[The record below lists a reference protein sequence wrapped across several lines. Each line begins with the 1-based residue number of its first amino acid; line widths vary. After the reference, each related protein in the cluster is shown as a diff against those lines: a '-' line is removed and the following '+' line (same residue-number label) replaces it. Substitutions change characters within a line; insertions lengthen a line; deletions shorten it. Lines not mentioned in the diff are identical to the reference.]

1 MYLLNKFKLI
11 EKKEEEKP
19 DPTNNDKFDKFV
31 IIDDTATIDE
41 VKETEKLLE
50 GFDRICSCLKI
61 YTFKDR
67 CLPSGKLLSGVAGS
81 RLGHKSG
88 ANVEFSFDNIEIR
101 AANTFIK
108 NNAEYKQKEDSGE
121 KTDIINQ
128 LHENEISNALNVAIL
143 DTYVDRDKLYSILQN
158 KFNDIGF
165 NVSVS
170 NKRECTEGQS
180 GTETNHGTVVA
191 FQLIEK
197 LKNNENKKD
206 INIHIYSITNQDE
219 FVTLPHVICAL
230 HAAKKDKNKY
240 VNMSFGFDHCDK
252 LLKKYVEQLADSAI
266 FITAALGNNGVHT
279 PEDSLCERNILS
291 AFPAMYKHKKIIRV
305 GAIQNDIRWA
315 NSNYTHIS
323 ENFYVATPFINQ
335 NQSGGGGTSYASPR
349 ILADLI
355 TDQTFSSIN
364 ISDNAGGSNILVL
377 KEAN

>member
-1 MYLLNKFKLI
+1 MYLLNKFKLT

-19 DPTNNDKFDKFV
+19 DPTNPNEFDTFV
-31 IIDDTATIDE
+31 IIDDKATIDE

-67 CLPSGKLLSGVAGS
+67 RLPSGVLLSGVAGS
-81 RLGHKSG
+81 KKGHKSG
-88 ANVEFSFDNIEIR
+88 ENVAFSFDNIEIQ

-108 NNAEYKQKEDSGE
+108 NNDEYKPE
-121 KTDIINQ
+121 KYPRQNPIIQNQ
-128 LHENEISNALNVAIL
+128 LHKNEISNALDVAIL

-158 KFNDIGF
+158 KFTNIGF

-197 LKNNENKKD
+197 LINNENKKD

-240 VNMSFGFDHCDK
+240 INMSFGFDHCDE
-252 LLKKYVEQLADSAI
+252 LLKKYVEELADNAI

-279 PEDSLCERNILS
+279 PEDSSCAGNILS
-291 AFPAMYKHKKIIRV
+291 AFPAMYEHKKIIRV

-315 NSNYTHIS
+315 DSNYTDIS
-323 ENFYVATPFINQ
+323 GNFYVATPFVDN
-335 NQSGGGGTSYASPR
+335 NQSGGGTSYASPR

-355 TDQTFSSIN
+355 TKQSLSSIN
-364 ISDNAGGSNILVL
+364 ITGNAGSSNILVL